1 MRDGWYF
8 LQADEATVFRDSTDG
23 LWEELLERAQRLD
36 PRGRS

>member
-8 LQADEATVFRDSTDG
+8 LPADEATLFRENADG
-23 LWEELLERAQRLD
+23 MWEELLERAQRLD